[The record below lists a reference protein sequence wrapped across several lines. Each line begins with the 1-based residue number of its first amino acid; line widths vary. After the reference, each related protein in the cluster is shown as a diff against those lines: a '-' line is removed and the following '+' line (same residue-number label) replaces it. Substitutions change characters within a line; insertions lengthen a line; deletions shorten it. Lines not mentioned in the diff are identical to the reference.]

1 MKALSV
7 ISALVLLLSFSS
19 CQRSNGDNSNN
30 TAVQNQQTAA
40 SGTWRVSSFT
50 EPGDDKTSDFTGYS
64 FSFNNGAITAVN
76 SGITKNGTLTI
87 TSTKFIID
95 LGPKDN
101 TNKPLGE
108 LTDDWRIISISG
120 TEIKLT
126 DDNTTSQ
133 EFVTFTKN

>member
-1 MKALSV
+1 MKTLSV
-7 ISALVLLLSFSS
+7 ISALVLLLSFTS
-19 CQRSNGDNSNN
+19 CQRSNDNSNN

-50 EPGDDKTSDFTGYS
+50 EPGDDKTADFSGYS
-64 FSFNNGAITAVN
+64 FSFNNGTITAVN
-76 SGITKNGTLTI
+76 AGITKNGTLSI
-87 TSTKFIID
+87 TSTRFIID
-95 LGPKDN
+95 MGPKN
-101 TNKPLGE
+101 SSNKPLGE